1 MKLIKTLIILPFLI
15 IAFVGCG
22 DDDEDK
28 ASTLSSKKVLEL
40 TLSYDIRVGETLTF
54 NASDDWTVSDVNNA
68 MISLSKTSGGS
79 GENSIVVK
87 AKDYNCTNEDAHYS
101 FTITSGNGHGAN
113 DIKVNI
119 THEPVF
125 IVESLIYEAKAQGDI
140 IDVHVKSK
148 ALANPRN
155 EIFVFFDSTS
165 DAEKMILNFTD
176 EELSKSQA
184 KRVDGNMQYLG
195 NATLTRASNSPEEAT
210 FHVKIAPNN
219 TSSIR
224 KGVFAFSVGERTGMF
239 SDGIMITQ
247 LPANAYHSQ
256 DMSQDGKVTPIL
268 KHKKGNGVPIVI
280 MGDGFLDR
288 DITSGKYREAT
299 NKAIDGLFSMHPMK
313 ALKDYFDVYEVNAVS
328 YNDYFTSTSNTA
340 FSSRFTSFTST
351 EIKGDDSRVKEYAK
365 KAIDE
370 KRIDD
375 ALIIVLINDNR
386 YAGTCSMCM
395 DSKES
400 DIPNGNS
407 IAYVPLSESNE
418 EQMMFSTVLCHEA
431 IGHGFAKLADEY
443 DNIIYEK
450 IPDDEKQ
457 DIINRQKAG
466 GYRNVAL
473 DPDVTKSYWADFAAD
488 SRYNSERL
496 GCYEGGA
503 TYALGVYRPTE
514 NSIMNDNIGGFNVAG
529 RVMIYKRCM
538 KIALGKSWNFNLA
551 DFITFDLENGKATSN
566 NKRNAPAKR
575 SRNFRP
581 LAAPKVTIMKTAK

>member
-22 DDDEDK
+22 DEDEDK

-155 EIFVFFDSTS
+155 EIYVYCDTTS
-165 DAEKMILNFTD
+165 DAEKMIQNITD

-184 KRVDGNMQYLG
+184 KRVNGNMQYLG

-268 KHKKGNGVPIVI
+268 KHKTGNGVPIVI

-328 YNDYFTSTSNTA
+328 YNDYFTSTSSTA

-351 EIKGDDSRVKEYAK
+351 EIKGDDSKVKEYAK

-418 EQMMFSTVLCHEA
+418 EQMMFTTVLCHEA

-566 NKRNAPAKR
+566 KRNAPAKR

>member
-54 NASDDWTVSDVNNA
+54 NASDNWTVSDVNNA

-148 ALANPRN
+148 ALANPKN
-155 EIFVFFDSTS
+155 EIYVFFDSTS

-184 KRVDGNMQYLG
+184 KRVNGNMQYLG

-210 FHVKIAPNN
+210 FHVEIAPNN

-256 DMSQDGKVTPIL
+256 DMSQDGKVTQIL

-328 YNDYFTSTSNTA
+328 YNDYFTSTSSTA

-351 EIKGDDSRVKEYAK
+351 EIKGDDSKVKEYAK

-407 IAYVPLSESNE
+407 ITYVPLSESNE

-566 NKRNAPAKR
+566 KHNAPAKR

>member
-54 NASDDWTVSDVNNA
+54 NASDNWTVSDVNNA

-256 DMSQDGKVTPIL
+256 DMSQDGKFTPIL

-351 EIKGDDSRVKEYAK
+351 EIKGDDSKVKEYAK

-375 ALIIVLINDNR
+375 ALIVVLINDNR

-457 DIINRQKAG
+457 DIINRQKSG

-566 NKRNAPAKR
+566 KRNAPAKR
-575 SRNFRP
+575 SGNFRP

>member
-54 NASDDWTVSDVNNA
+54 NASDNWTVSDVNNA

-313 ALKDYFDVYEVNAVS
+313 ALKDYFDVYEVYAVS
-328 YNDYFTSTSNTA
+328 YNDYFTSTSSTA

-351 EIKGDDSRVKEYAK
+351 EIKGDDSKVKEYAK

-503 TYALGVYRPTE
+503 TYAIGVYRPTE

-566 NKRNAPAKR
+566 KRNAPAKR

>member
-184 KRVDGNMQYLG
+184 KRVNGNMQYLG

-256 DMSQDGKVTPIL
+256 DMSQDGKVTQIL
-268 KHKKGNGVPIVI
+268 KHKTGNGVPIVI

-328 YNDYFTSTSNTA
+328 YNDYFTSTSSTA

-351 EIKGDDSRVKEYAK
+351 EIKGDDSKVKEYAK

-566 NKRNAPAKR
+566 KRNAPAKR

-581 LAAPKVTIMKTAK
+581 LAAPKVTIMTTAK

>member
-155 EIFVFFDSTS
+155 EIYVFFDSTS
-165 DAEKMILNFTD
+165 DAEKMIQNFTD

-256 DMSQDGKVTPIL
+256 DMSQDGKVTPIM
-268 KHKKGNGVPIVI
+268 KHKTGNGVPIVI

-328 YNDYFTSTSNTA
+328 YNDYFTSTSSTA

-351 EIKGDDSRVKEYAK
+351 EIKGDDSKVKEYAK

-566 NKRNAPAKR
+566 KRNAPAKR

>member
-15 IAFVGCG
+15 IAFLGCG

-54 NASDDWTVSDVNNA
+54 NASDNWTVSDVNNA

-148 ALANPRN
+148 ALANPKN
-155 EIFVFFDSTS
+155 EIYVFFDSTS
-165 DAEKMILNFTD
+165 DAEKMIQNFTD

-256 DMSQDGKVTPIL
+256 NMSQDGKVTPIL

-328 YNDYFTSTSNTA
+328 YNDYFTSTSSTA

-351 EIKGDDSRVKEYAK
+351 EIKGDDSKVKEYAK

-566 NKRNAPAKR
+566 KRNAPAKR